1 MEHLII
7 KIIWGKK
14 QTTKKQKKRT
24 FYFKLASLVC
34 FDFVLFENEI
44 KEKRLL

>member
-14 QTTKKQKKRT
+14 QTTKKQKK
-24 FYFKLASLVC
+24 KEHSISNLLVW
-34 FDFVLFENEI
+34 FVLILFCL
-44 KEKRLL
+44 KMK